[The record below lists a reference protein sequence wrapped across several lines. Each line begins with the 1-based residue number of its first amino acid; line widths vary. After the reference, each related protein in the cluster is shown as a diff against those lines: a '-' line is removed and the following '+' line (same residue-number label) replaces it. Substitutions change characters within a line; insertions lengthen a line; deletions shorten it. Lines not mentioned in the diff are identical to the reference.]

1 MSRKILTGILAG
13 AIYLGTALSASAQ
26 VKTAVADTSG
36 QAPSAAEA
44 SAQAAAS
51 QAPAES
57 TATGDSRTPTQ
68 ALTPNKRREN
78 IHRYLYAIY
87 TKQENLDSQ
96 EQELKELISLVPEN
110 NIFHYE
116 YGLLMMKQG
125 KYNDAIQHFDDS
137 EKVDPNYGSAY
148 AKEGECYSKMKK
160 YKQAIEQYT
169 IAQQHAKSGQSFKS
183 QIDVNQQL
191 LERYEQEQKYLQQIN
206 KRGK

>member
-13 AIYLGTALSASAQ
+13 AIYLGAALSAGAQ

-36 QAPSAAEA
+36 QAPPAADT
-44 SAQAAAS
+44 SAQAPAS
-51 QAPAES
+51 QAPAQA
-57 TATGDSRTPTQ
+57 TATSESQTPTQ
-68 ALTPNKRREN
+68 VLTPNKRREN

-96 EQELKELISLVPEN
+96 EQELKELISLVPEDH
-110 NIFHYE
+110 IFHYM
-116 YGLLMMKQG
+116 YGLLMMKQN
-125 KYNDAIQHFDDS
+125 KYNEAIQHFDDA

-148 AKEGECYSKMKK
+148 AMEGECYSKMKK
-160 YKQAIEQYT
+160 YKQAIEQFT

-191 LERYEQEQKYLQQIN
+191 LDRYEQEQKYLQQIN
-206 KRGK
+206 KKGK